1 MKPIRRHQSLQH
13 LSRAHHFGLLF
24 CWKIRQGLQHGVALE
39 RIRSFASWFWNNHL
53 IQHFEIEEEKL
64 FPVLGSDHPK
74 VAIALQAHRQIAA
87 FFQDGLATLEALA
100 ELEKLLNSHIRFE
113 ERDLFNEIQ
122 GVANEEELEI
132 LQAHDHQAP
141 PDDWPDEFW
150 KK

>member
-1 MKPIRRHQSLQH
+1 MKPIKRHEGLQQ
-13 LSRAHHFGLLF
+13 LSREHHFGLLF
-24 CWKIRQGLQHGVALE
+24 CWKIRQGLQHGADVARINTYAQWFWTNQLIPHFALE
-39 RIRSFASWFWNNHL
+39 
-53 IQHFEIEEEKL
+53 ETKL
-64 FPVLGSDHPK
+64 FPILGMDHPK
-74 VAIALQAHRQIAA
+74 VVKALEEHRQIAT

-141 PDDWPDEFW
+141 DDDWPDEFW